1 MENTARSE
9 PMSLA
14 SDLSFATTGVSLV
27 TRPDGTMILRS
38 TVPTVESDKRLQDY
52 LQHWASLRPRQTFLA
67 ERDGE
72 AWREITYG
80 DAWDAAS
87 RIGESLASRHLG
99 LDRPILI
106 LSGNSIDHQVLA
118 LAAMMV
124 GIPYTPLSVA
134 YSTISGDFGKLR
146 TILDLLDPGLI
157 YVDDTAPFLRA
168 LALPQMHGREIV
180 AAKGHEHVPGAIPL
194 EALRATQP
202 GGNLKKRAAE
212 VTADTVAK
220 ILFTSGSTGS
230 PKGVPTT
237 HRMMTT
243 SQEQIAAIWP
253 FMSEK
258 IPVILDWLPWSHV
271 FGGSFSLN
279 GALRHGGAFYID
291 DGKPIP
297 GEFARTLRNIR
308 DIRPTHYWN
317 VPKAYEL
324 LAVAL
329 RDDELARTNFFSDL
343 LMMFYAGASLPEPIW
358 RDLVELGRQTTGR
371 DVPML
376 TSWGLTETAP
386 SITIVNRSA
395 LEVGNIGIPVPGLDL
410 KLVPHQGK
418 LEARARGPNVMRG
431 YWKLPDANAAAFDEE
446 GYFRTG
452 DALKL
457 ADPNDASKGV
467 IFDGRTTE
475 DFKLLSGTWVD
486 AASVRLRVL
495 AALSGLATDV
505 VVTGADRG
513 EIGVLVLPS
522 AGRKPDD
529 PAYRAA
535 LSQALVKA
543 NDGASGSAQIIAKAG
558 VLSQMP
564 TFDSGEITEKG
575 SLNARL
581 IRERRR
587 EEIEALH
594 KGTHTGI
601 ILPA

>member
-1 MENTARSE
+1 
-9 PMSLA
+9 MSL
-14 SDLSFATTGVSLV
+14 SSPLSPLPLDFTSIAVSLV
-27 TRPDGTMILRS
+27 TRSDGSMILRS
-38 TVPTVESDKRLQDY
+38 NVPTVESEDRLHDY
-52 LQHWASLRPRQTFLA
+52 LRHWAAVRPQQTFLA
-67 ERDGE
+67 ERNKDGNG
-72 AWREITYG
+72 WREITYAEAD
-80 DAWDAAS
+80 DAVS
-87 RIGESLASRHLG
+87 RLGESLASRPLG
-99 LDRPILI
+99 PDRPILI
-106 LSGNSIDHQVLA
+106 LSGNSIDHQLMA
-118 LAAMMV
+118 LAAMSV

-134 YSTISGDFGKLR
+134 YSTLSGDLGKLR
-146 TILDLLDPGLI
+146 AILTLLDPGLI
-157 YVDDTAPFLRA
+157 FVDDAQPFVRA
-168 LALPQMHGREIV
+168 LAIPEMQGREIV
-180 AAKGHEHVPGAIPL
+180 VARGHDLVPGAQSL
-194 EALRATQP
+194 NGLLSAQP
-202 GGNLKKRAAE
+202 GNNLKKRAEA

-243 SQEQIAAIWP
+243 SQEQIASIWP
-253 FMSEK
+253 FMSQQ

-279 GALRHGGAFYID
+279 SALRHGGIFYID
-291 DGKPIP
+291 DGRPVP
-297 GEFARTLRNIR
+297 GEFARTVRNIQ

-324 LAVAL
+324 LVPAL
-329 RDDELARTNFFSDL
+329 RDNELARKNFFSDL

-386 SITIVNRSA
+386 SITIVNCSA
-395 LEVGNIGIPVPGLDL
+395 LEVGNIGIPVPGLEL

-418 LEARARGPNVMRG
+418 MEARARGPNVMAG
-431 YWKLPDANAAAFDEE
+431 YWKLPEATAAAFDEE

-457 ADPNDASKGV
+457 ADPHNASKGV

-495 AALSGLATDV
+495 AAFTGLASDV
-505 VVTGADRG
+505 VVTGADRS
-513 EIGVLVLPS
+513 EIGVLILPT
-522 AGRKPDD
+522 AGRNPDD
-529 PAYRAA
+529 PDYRDALGRA
-535 LSQALVKA
+535 LSKA
-543 NDGASGSAQIIAKAG
+543 NDAVSGSAQVVAKAG
-558 VLSQMP
+558 LLRQMP

-581 IRERRR
+581 IRERHRD
-587 EEIEALH
+587 EIDRLH
-594 KGTHTGI
+594 SGLEVDTI
-601 ILPA
+601 VPA